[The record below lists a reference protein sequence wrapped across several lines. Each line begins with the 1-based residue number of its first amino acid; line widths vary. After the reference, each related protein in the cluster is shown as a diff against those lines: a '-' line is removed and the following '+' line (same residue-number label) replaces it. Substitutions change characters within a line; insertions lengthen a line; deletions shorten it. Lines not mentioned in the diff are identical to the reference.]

1 MQLRARSRPT
11 PTPFPAFVAA
21 FETGAHHGA
30 SCSVEPL
37 PTLILRAP
45 VTHELEVGDQL
56 PHPCGWE
63 AAMDISTATVG
74 LSRIRIAVCLRFGA
88 V

>member
-30 SCSVEPL
+30 SCSIEPL

-56 PHPCGWE
+56 PHPCG